1 MSQSLVPETHRNY
14 YFGTFRLD
22 PDRRELLQDGQPL
35 HLRAREFD
43 ILLFLVEN
51 AGQFV
56 TKDQLIERVWP
67 TTTVSDANIR
77 VQIAA
82 LRRVL
87 GDGRDGARYILNA
100 AGRGYSF
107 CCPLELPPAAAG
119 QARPTRAGSLGDI
132 RYNLPVRLKPTL
144 GRGEASNRLISH
156 LPHHRLVTIV
166 GPGGIGKTTLALTV
180 ADELI
185 DAYDD
190 GVRFVD
196 LAGLS
201 DPDLV
206 PTAMASTVGPMK
218 SANPEEELIKVLEDK
233 QILFVL
239 DNCEHLIEAVATLV
253 ERVLTRTRDI
263 HFLATSREPLRTDGE
278 WLFRLGPLDIPPRKA
293 DLTAVEALA
302 YPTVKLFVE
311 RARLSDSQFE
321 LSDADA
327 ASVAELCR
335 RLDGNPLAVELAAA
349 RVGLFGV
356 PGLAAQLE
364 ESFGM
369 LTQGRRTALP
379 RHQTLRATLDWS
391 YEILSP
397 DEQALLYRLSVFRG
411 EFTLATARA
420 VAGKGAGAEHEIIEG
435 LAELT
440 AKSLINVD
448 VSQQPARYRMLFIT
462 RDYALQK
469 LGDSGERVEISRR
482 HAQAYLDLLT
492 TSDEADKHLHAPNWI
507 EDIRAAIDWAF
518 SPEGD
523 TLLGM
528 RLTHSSC
535 DFGARL
541 SLLPEYARR
550 IDKALD
556 RLGELDPPQPYIELR
571 LLVERTVIVIHMQGD
586 RALLH
591 RQADRAFAIA
601 NAMFEATGDRT
612 GFDDLLALRFGLRFS
627 DGDYPKLLAV
637 AEEARDIYTTGGDT
651 SPIQITI
658 ARMLGQ
664 ANFFTGDHLASI
676 VNLQKVLA
684 LPERLVRN
692 RKFVAGDRIDPL
704 VTVRIFLARNYW
716 VLGEPEKAS
725 QMADDAFTLSGTNGL
740 MNCYALGMGTIP
752 VALWRGDLPLART
765 HIKRMYDLAQRHG
778 LTYWAGW
785 ATNFKSI
792 LATVDSDYVTG
803 DEPAT
808 PFHDLDL
815 EPLQLDQAG
824 TFHNSLAGA
833 QVLHRVETGLVR
845 WNAPEILRAHGE
857 TLLAAGLAP
866 PEKAETLFLRSL
878 EMAQRNKAVSWQLR
892 TATSLARLWGYQ
904 GRVAEARTLLADTL
918 ARFSEGFGDSDV
930 IGGEALLKDL
940 SQRDRAEIVK

>member
-1 MSQSLVPETHRNY
+1 MSQSHVPDTNRNY

-107 CCPLELPPAAAG
+107 CCPLESPPAATG
-119 QARPTRAGSLGDI
+119 QARPTRAGSPGDI

-206 PTAMASTVGPMK
+206 PAAMASTVGPMK
-218 SANPEEELIKVLEDK
+218 TANPEEELIKVLEDK

-278 WLFRLGPLDIPPRKA
+278 WLFRLGPLDIPPRKT

-349 RVGLFGV
+349 RVGLFGI

-420 VAGKGAGAEHEIIEG
+420 VAGQGAGAEHEIIEG

-469 LGDSGERVEISRR
+469 LGDSGERTEISRR

-492 TSDEADKHLHAPNWI
+492 TTDEAGKHAYAPAWI
-507 EDIRAAIDWAF
+507 EDVRAAIDWAF

-523 TLLGM
+523 APLGM
-528 RLTHSSC
+528 RLTHSSS
-535 DFGARL
+535 DFGAKL

-556 RLGELDPPQPYIELR
+556 RIAELDPPQPYIELR
-571 LLVERTVIVIHMQGD
+571 LLIERTSIVTHMQGD

-591 RQADRAFAIA
+591 HLADRAVKIA
-601 NAMFEATGDRT
+601 QTIFDTTDDRT
-612 GFDDLLALRFGLRFS
+612 GFDDLLALRFGLAFGE
-627 DGDYPKLLAV
+627 GDYPRLLAI
-637 AEEARDIYTTGGDT
+637 AEEIRDLHAADGES
-651 SPIQITI
+651 SPMLITI
-658 ARMLGQ
+658 VRMLGQ
-664 ANFFTGDHLASI
+664 SAFFMGDHLASVI
-676 VNLQKVLA
+676 NLQKVLT

-692 RKFVAGDRIDPL
+692 RKYLPGDRIDPL

-716 VLGEPEKAS
+716 ILGEPEKAS
-725 QMADDAFTLSGTNGL
+725 QIAEEAFAMSGNNGL
-740 MNCYALGMGTIP
+740 MNCYVLGMGSIP
-752 VALWRGDLPLART
+752 VALWRGDLPVAGAY
-765 HIKRMYDLAQRHG
+765 IKRMYDLAQRHG
-778 LTYWAGW
+778 LTYWADW
-785 ATNFKSI
+785 AVNFQSI
-792 LATVDSDYVTG
+792 LATVHNDYVAG
-803 DEPAT
+803 DEPAK

-815 EPLQLDQAG
+815 EPLQLDQAA
-824 TFHNSLAGA
+824 TFHSSLAGSK
-833 QVLHRVETGLVR
+833 VLERVEAGLVA

-866 PEKAETLFLRSL
+866 PEKAEALFIRSL
-878 EMAQRNKAVSWQLR
+878 ETARHSKAVSWQLR

-904 GRVAEARTLLADTL
+904 GRATEARTLLADTL
-918 ARFSEGFGDSDV
+918 ALFSEGFGDSDF
-930 IGGEALLKDL
+930 IAGEALLKDL

>member
-1 MSQSLVPETHRNY
+1 MSQSQVPEANRSY
-14 YFGTFRLD
+14 YFGTFKLD
-22 PDRRELLQDGQPL
+22 ADRRELLQDGQPL

-56 TKDQLIERVWP
+56 TKDQLIDRVWP

-87 GDGRDGARYILNA
+87 GDGRDSARYIVNA

-107 CCPLELPPAAAG
+107 CCPLELPAAV
-119 QARPTRAGSLGDI
+119 QVRPVRAGTPGDV
-132 RYNLPVRLKPTL
+132 RYNLPVRLKSIL

-180 ADELI
+180 AEELI

-196 LAGLS
+196 LAGLT

-206 PTAMASTVGPMK
+206 SSAMAATVGPMK
-218 SANPEEELIKVLEDK
+218 SANPEDELIKFLEDK
-233 QILFVL
+233 QILFIL
-239 DNCEHLIEAVATLV
+239 DNCEHLIEAAATLV

-263 HFLATSREPLRTDGE
+263 HFLATSREPLRIDGE

-293 DLTAVEALA
+293 DLTAAEALA

-321 LSDADA
+321 LADIHA
-327 ASVAELCR
+327 TTVAELCR

-349 RVGLFGV
+349 RVGLFGI
-356 PGLAAQLE
+356 PGLASQLE

-397 DEQALLYRLSVFRG
+397 GEQALLYRLSIFRG

-420 VAGKGAGAEHEIIEG
+420 VAGKAAGAEHEIIEG

-469 LGDSGERVEISRR
+469 LRDSGELNAISRR
-482 HAQAYLDLLT
+482 HAEAYLDLLT
-492 TSDEADKHLHAPNWI
+492 VTDESERDAHAQAWI
-507 EDIRAAIDWAF
+507 EDIRVAIDWAF
-518 SPEGD
+518 SRDGD

-528 RLTHSSC
+528 QLTRSSI
-535 DFGARL
+535 DFGTKL
-541 SLLPEYARR
+541 SLLPEYGSR
-550 IDKALD
+550 IDKALE
-556 RLGELDPPQPYIELR
+556 RVSELDPPQPLIEMR
-571 LLVERTVIVIHMQGD
+571 LLIERAHIVQHTAGDNAQIHRLAD
-586 RALLH
+586 KALPIARAIF
-591 RQADRAFAIA
+591 D
-601 NAMFEATGDRT
+601 ETGDDT
-612 GFDDLLALRFGLRFS
+612 GIYEVLGLRFGLLFGQGR
-627 DGDYPKLLAV
+627 YPEMMKIV
-637 AEEARDIYTTGGDT
+637 EEARTLYLPEGDPFSVNVT
-651 SPIQITI
+651 MD
-658 ARMLGQ
+658 RMLGQ
-664 ANFFTGDHLASI
+664 ANFFMGNHLASLVI
-676 VNLQKVLA
+676 IQKVLS
-684 LPERLVRN
+684 LPEQMIRSR
-692 RKFVAGDRIDPL
+692 RYIPGDRNNPQITL
-704 VTVRIFLARNYW
+704 RVFQARNYW
-716 VLGEPEKAS
+716 ILGEPEKAS
-725 QMADDAFTLSGTNGL
+725 LIGEEAFAMSEANGL
-740 MNCYALGMGTIP
+740 LRCYALGLALIP
-752 VALWRGDLPLART
+752 IAIWRGDIALAKT
-765 HIKRMYDLAQRHG
+765 HIDLMHELAQRNG
-778 LTYWAGW
+778 LGYWLGW
-785 ATNFKSI
+785 AANFKSI
-792 LATVDSDYVTG
+792 LAAIENDYAEA
-803 DEPAT
+803 DEPAR
-808 PFHDLDL
+808 PFQSFDI
-815 EPLQLDQAG
+815 EPLQLDQVG
-824 TFHNSLAGA
+824 TFHNSLAGPE
-833 QVLHRVETGLVR
+833 VFRRVDEAEVG

-857 TLLAAGLAP
+857 TLLSVGLATP
-866 PEKAETLFLRSL
+866 QAAENLFLRSL
-878 EMAQRNKAVSWQLR
+878 DTARRQKALSWQLR
-892 TATSLARLWGYQ
+892 TATSLGRLWGYQ
-904 GRVAEARTLLADTL
+904 GRVDEARDLLAGTL
-918 ARFSEGFGDSDV
+918 SLFTEGFGDSDF
-930 IGGEALLKDL
+930 IAGEALLKDL
-940 SQRDRAEIVK
+940 SQRTSAGLAK